1 MPISR
6 LKRARYTLDPRLSG
20 YEKKKLKTGR
30 AGDQKVIEE
39 VERDL
44 KVVERLWDSYE
55 PEKKI
60 VKISK
65 ELGLSPTYTKI
76 LIKRIRKMKAYE

>member
-1 MPISR
+1 MQISR
-6 LKRARYTLDPRLSG
+6 LKRVRYGLDPRLTRN
-20 YEKKKLKTGR
+20 ERQKLKTGKNM
-30 AGDQKVIEE
+30 DI
-39 VERDL
+39 DL
-44 KVVERLWDSYE
+44 KAVERLWDSYE

>member
-1 MPISR
+1 
-6 LKRARYTLDPRLSG
+6 LKRTRYSLDPRLSG
-20 YEKKKLKTGR
+20 YEKKKLKIGH
-30 AGDQKVIEE
+30 AGDKKVIED

-65 ELGLSPTYTKI
+65 EMGLSPTYTKI
-76 LIKRIRKMKAYE
+76 LIKRIRREKLHK